1 MEEDDMAEMKYDKY
15 LSKDCVIKSKI
26 SNRLMMSTRQMESF
40 GDGNFSIDCIYITSP
55 RLMIDKPHQ
64 HGFAQYL
71 CFFSTNPDDANEF
84 DAEVELSLGEEG
96 EKHRITSP
104 TVAYI
109 AAGLSHGPLNFARIG
124 KPVLFIDIAMTG
136 RYSRVGETNTVPGSR

>member
-1 MEEDDMAEMKYDKY
+1 MTEMKYSGY
-15 LSKDCVIKSKI
+15 LSRNCVVSSKV
-26 SNRLMMSTRQMESF
+26 SNHLMMSTRQMESF
-40 GDGNFSIDCIYITSP
+40 GDGNFSIDCIYVTSP

-64 HGFAQYL
+64 HSFTQYL
-71 CFFSTNPDDANEF
+71 CFFSANPDDANEF
-84 DAEVELSLGEEG
+84 DGEIEFSLGEEG

-124 KPVLFIDIAMTG
+124 KPILFIDIAMTG
-136 RYSRVGETNTVPGSR
+136 RYSRIGDTNAGPAST

>member
-1 MEEDDMAEMKYDKY
+1 MTEMKYVRY
-15 LSKDCVIKSKI
+15 LTRDCVVRGKV
-26 SNRLMMSTRQMESF
+26 SNHLMMSTRQMESF

-64 HGFAQYL
+64 HGFTQYL
-71 CFFSTNPDDANEF
+71 CFFSSNPDDVNEF
-84 DAEVELSLGEEG
+84 DAEVEISLGEEG
-96 EKHRITSP
+96 EKHIITSP

-109 AAGLSHGPLNFARIG
+109 AAGLHHGPLNFARIG

-136 RYSRVGETNTVPGSR
+136 RYSRLGDTKK

>member
-1 MEEDDMAEMKYDKY
+1 MAEMKYGGY
-15 LSKDCVIKSKI
+15 LSKDCVIRSKI

-40 GDGNFSIDCIYITSP
+40 GDGNFSIDCIYVTFP
-55 RLMIDKPHQ
+55 RLMIEKPHQ

-71 CFFSTNPDDANEF
+71 CFFSANPDDANEF

-96 EKHRITSP
+96 EKHRIISP

-124 KPVLFIDIAMTG
+124 KPILFIDIAMSG
-136 RYSRVGETNTVPGSR
+136 RYSRVGDTNAGPGSR

>member
-1 MEEDDMAEMKYDKY
+1 MTEMKYSGY
-15 LSKDCVIKSKI
+15 LSRNCVVSSKV
-26 SNRLMMSTRQMESF
+26 SNHLMMSTRQMESF
-40 GDGNFSIDCIYITSP
+40 GDGNFSIDCIYVTSP

-71 CFFSTNPDDANEF
+71 CFFSANPDDANEF
-84 DAEVELSLGEEG
+84 DAEIEFSLGEEG

-109 AAGLSHGPLNFARIG
+109 AAGLNHGPLNFARIG
-124 KPVLFIDIAMTG
+124 KPILFIDIAMSG
-136 RYSRVGETNTVPGSR
+136 RYARIGDTNAGPASR